1 MNNIKELEPKEVFQ
15 WFYELNQIPRSSG
28 NEKEVSDFLVK
39 FAKDRNLE
47 VYQDEALNV
56 IIKKPGTK
64 GYENSPA
71 VILQGHMDMVCVK
84 TDDSDHDFD
93 KDPIEMIVEGDI
105 MRANNTTLGGDDGIA
120 VAYGLAIL
128 DADDIPHPPIELL
141 ITTCEEDGMEG
152 ATALTGEHLTGTR
165 LLNIDTEEEG
175 EFLLGCSGGSNI
187 DMTFPIAKEAVS
199 GKACKIELTGLKGGH
214 SGSEINKQR
223 LNAIKGLARILN
235 AVKDDVLLASIE
247 GGIKHNAI
255 PSKAS
260 AVIVTDNME
269 KVTEKINAIV
279 ADIKD
284 EYRVEDPGLTVN
296 LTEVEA
302 KEAYTKELSMNIIE
316 FLMTLPDGVQYMS
329 KDIEGLVQTSLNNAI
344 IGEKDGNILLITSV
358 RSGSTSSLREIL
370 DRLNI
375 LTKRFGGSAREYS
388 AYPAWPFEAESE
400 LRDIATKTFVE
411 QYGKEP
417 IANSIHAGLECG
429 LLKGI
434 LPNTDM
440 LSYGPNIRDAHSPK
454 EHMSI
459 SSVQRVWE
467 FTKNLLAN
475 LK

>member
-28 NEKEVSDFLVK
+28 KEKAVSDFLVK

-64 GYENSPA
+64 GYENSQT

-93 KDPIEMIVEGDI
+93 NDPIEMIIDGDI
-105 MRANNTTLGGDDGIA
+105 IRANKTTLGGDDGIA

-128 DADDIPHPPIELL
+128 DSNDIPHPPIELL
-141 ITTCEEDGMEG
+141 ITTNEETGMDGAM
-152 ATALTGEHLTGTR
+152 ALTGEHLSGTR

-187 DMTFPIAKEAVS
+187 DMSFPIKREAAH
-199 GKACKIELTGLKGGH
+199 GKALKIELSGLKGGH
-214 SGSEINKQR
+214 SGSEINRQR
-223 LNAIKGLARILN
+223 LNAIKALARILYPVKN
-235 AVKDDVLLASIE
+235 DAVLASIE

-260 AVIVTDNME
+260 AVIVTEEPE
-269 KVTEKINAIV
+269 KVIKEINKLV
-279 ADIKD
+279 ADIKV
-284 EYRVEDPGLTVN
+284 EYKVEDPNFTVN
-296 LTEVEA
+296 ISETEVAETYA
-302 KEAYTKELSMNIIE
+302 KELSYNLIE
-316 FLMTLPDGVQYMS
+316 FLMCLPDGVQYMS
-329 KDIEGLVQTSLNNAI
+329 KDIDGLVQTSLNNAI
-344 IGEKDGNILLITSV
+344 IGEKDGNIVLVTSV

-370 DRLNI
+370 NRLNI
-375 LTKRFGGSAREYS
+375 LAERFGGSAREYA
-388 AYPAWPFEAESE
+388 AYPAWQFESDSE
-400 LRDIATKTFVE
+400 LKDIAIKTFVE

-417 IANSIHAGLECG
+417 IINSIHAGLECG

-440 LSYGPNIRDAHSPK
+440 LSYGPEIRDAHSPE